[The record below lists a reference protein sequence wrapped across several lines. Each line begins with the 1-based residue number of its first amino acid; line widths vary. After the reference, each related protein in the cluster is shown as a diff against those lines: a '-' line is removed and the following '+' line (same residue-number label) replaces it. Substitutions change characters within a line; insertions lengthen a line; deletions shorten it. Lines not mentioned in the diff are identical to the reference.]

1 MNYHNPESERNEQNL
16 TVLTDASA
24 APARAYEADQE
35 VRDAFDAELRQLAED
50 IVAHHPSLTQLLL
63 SLSGDGSSIGVSSLG
78 PIHGQN

>member
-1 MNYHNPESERNEQNL
+1 MNYNNPESERNEQNL

-24 APARAYEADQE
+24 APDRAYADDQE
-35 VRDAFDAELRQLAED
+35 VRDAFDAELRQLAEE

-63 SLSGDGSSIGVSSLG
+63 SMSGDGSSIGVRSLS